1 MTIPIEPFLDWKKGG
16 MGKAAVGIQ
25 FDCKNEVR

>member
-1 MTIPIEPFLDWKKGG
+1 MTIAIEPFLDWKKGG

-25 FDCKNEVR
+25 FDCNA